1 MKDKYRDY
9 RPGIV
14 PSVLFSLLVL
24 PTAVMAWQP
33 QGDIDFIVPSSPGG
47 GSDLNART
55 IADIIRKEKLVPAT
69 INVINKPGGSG
80 AVSFSFLNSKKGRSD
95 TLMILHSGQ
104 DLGSYVLN
112 WAVKGKDLTYLATV
126 AYDDLMI
133 CAVAGSEY
141 TDIKKLIEDSKT
153 KRITYGGSQRGNGDH
168 LSLLML
174 NKITG
179 AKFKYVMFNSAGEVT
194 SAMLG
199 GHVNVGIFNPSEC
212 IAQARAGKFIPLAT
226 FSSQKLSGEF
236 ANVPTFQELGYPDL
250 VLREVRA
257 IAGPPDMPSE
267 AVKYY
272 ETVLQEV
279 TETPQWQNEYIKKNF
294 LTPVFLGSDA
304 TRTYFTKESPAAAE
318 RIKAD
323 NQDGKK

>member
-1 MKDKYRDY
+1 MKDKYSQY
-9 RPGIV
+9 RPTLA
-14 PSVLFSLLVL
+14 PALLLSLLL
-24 PTAVMAWQP
+24 IPAASMAWQP
-33 QGDIDFIVPSSPGG
+33 EGDIDFIVPSSPGG

-55 IADIIRKEKLVPAT
+55 IADIIRKEELVPAT

-80 AVSFSFLNSKKGRSD
+80 AVSFSFLNGKKKHSD

-168 LSLLML
+168 LSYLML
-174 NKITG
+174 NKSTG

-199 GHVNVGIFNPSEC
+199 GHVNIGIFNPSEC
-212 IAQARAGKFIPLAT
+212 IAQTRAGKFVPLAT
-226 FSSQKLSGEF
+226 FSSQKLPGEF
-236 ANVPTFQELGYPDL
+236 ANVPTFQELGYPNL

-257 IAGPPDMPSE
+257 IAGPPDMPAD
-267 AVKYY
+267 AVKFY
-272 ETVLQEV
+272 ETVLEEV
-279 TETPQWQNEYIKKNF
+279 TQTPQWQNEYIRKNF
-294 LTPVFLGSDA
+294 LTPVFLGAAD
-304 TRTYFTKESPAAAE
+304 TRAYFTKESPAAAE

-323 NQDGKK
+323 NLTSKK